1 MFVNNS
7 LLGEM
12 NMHKQIKFSR
22 HCEDEIRNFATFI
35 AQLEKE
41 GVEYRIDRSMDNFIV
56 EITGH

>member
-1 MFVNNS
+1 
-7 LLGEM
+7 
-12 NMHKQIKFSR
+12 MHKDIEFHR
-22 HCEDEIRNFATFI
+22 HCPEEIRNFATFL